1 MVRRVSVVG
10 NSGSGKTTVAA
21 QLAARLG
28 VSHIELDA
36 IRHQPNW
43 QELPDDEFRSR
54 VAALTDA
61 DGWVVDGNYGAVR
74 DLVWSRADTVVWLD
88 LPRLVVARRIVARS
102 LGRVM
107 GRRELWNGN
116 RETWRNLVTRDPNE
130 SAIRASWQNHD
141 RNRARYEAAMDDPAN
156 AHLAFVRLTS
166 TRAAK
171 IWSRRGDSNP

>member
-74 DLVWSRADTVVWLD
+74 DLVVV
-88 LPRLVVARRIVARS
+88 PRRHRRVAR
-102 LGRVM
+102 
-107 GRRELWNGN
+107 
-116 RETWRNLVTRDPNE
+116 P
-130 SAIRASWQNHD
+130 
-141 RNRARYEAAMDDPAN
+141 PA
-156 AHLAFVRLTS
+156 
-166 TRAAK
+166 
-171 IWSRRGDSNP
+171 SRRRPADRDAFPRPGDGAA